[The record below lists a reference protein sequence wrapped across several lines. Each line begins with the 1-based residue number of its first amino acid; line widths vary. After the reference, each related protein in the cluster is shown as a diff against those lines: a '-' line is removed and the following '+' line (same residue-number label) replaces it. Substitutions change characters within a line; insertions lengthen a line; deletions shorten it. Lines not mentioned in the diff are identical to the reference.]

1 VLADGPVTADGTRTT
16 VKGSELS
23 GRDGLLF
30 RRNSLSGAIE
40 AVRRAGVGVTLNE
53 TLHA

>member
-1 VLADGPVTADGTRTT
+1 
-16 VKGSELS
+16 VKGAELS

-40 AVRRAGVGVTLNE
+40 AVQRAGVGVTLNE
-53 TLHA
+53 ALHA